1 MAGTDVNP
9 GNTNGI
15 SAKAYSSD
23 GAVLLTFDLEETL
36 TLNLAGFAIQYFPP
50 EGDPVYIPNRLNFT
64 SGMTRTTT
72 PEQRA
77 WTPSDQ
83 APIQKFRWVDF
94 PPDALTGQYR
104 YEITAMYFDTNGGL
118 KTGPAATVYA
128 NLSPGM
134 AKKDFEFGFTRGY
147 ASSQAYAAKFKNAPI
162 APHPKNLDYD
172 TAPYLK
178 QYEWLGYHARK
189 LTFDFLQECLADP
202 AITVDLFAYDLDE
215 PDFIRGLQKLGGR
228 LRAFLDDA
236 PLHTRPTAME
246 PIAKARLEASAGTE
260 NVRTGHFKRFAHN
273 KVLIQKKNGM
283 PTKVL
288 TGSANFSIR
297 GLYIQ
302 ANNILVIDDPETANL
317 YETAFNQAFN
327 DMRGFDKSAIAS
339 KWFDISSQNF
349 PGFSVCFS
357 PHQTA
362 AISLD
367 KVANAIQNAK
377 SSILFAVMELG
388 GSGPVL
394 NDLKNL
400 SARKDIFAYGITQSE
415 KGLNLYK
422 PGETNGIFADFS
434 YLASKVPEPFRAEW
448 SGGIGQV
455 IHDKFV
461 VIDFNDQNPVVFAGS
476 SNLAAGGEEDN
487 GDNLLAIYAP
497 EVVTAYAVEALRL
510 VDHYHFRMVMKNAT
524 SSNPL
529 QLQSANSSKTAW
541 WKPYYDPG
549 NVHYYERQLFSK

>member
-1 MAGTDVNP
+1 MDVNP
-9 GNTNGI
+9 DNTDGI

-23 GAVLLTFDLEETL
+23 GAVLLTFDLDETL
-36 TLNLAGFAIQYFPP
+36 TPNLAGFAIRYFPP

-64 SGMTRTTT
+64 SGMTSVTT
-72 PEQRA
+72 PEQRV
-77 WTPSDQ
+77 WSPSNQ

-94 PPDALTGQYR
+94 PPDVKTGDYR
-104 YEITAMYFDTNGGL
+104 YEITAMYFDPGGGL
-118 KTGPAATVYA
+118 KAGPVTSVSA
-128 NLSPGM
+128 NLSPGTM
-134 AKKDFEFGFTRGY
+134 KKDFEFGFTRGY
-147 ASSQAYAAKFKNAPI
+147 ASSQGYAAKFQNAAI
-162 APHPKNLDYD
+162 APLPKNIDYD

-178 QYEWLGYHARK
+178 QYEWLGYHARQ
-189 LTFDFLQECLADP
+189 LAFDFLQECLADP

-236 PLHTRPTAME
+236 SLHTRPTAME
-246 PIAKARLEASAGTE
+246 PIAKTRLEASAGTQ
-260 NVRTGHFKRFAHN
+260 NVRTGHFRRFAHN
-273 KVLIQKKNGM
+273 KVLIQKKNGV
-283 PTKVL
+283 PVKVL

-302 ANNILVIDDPETANL
+302 ANNMLVIDDPATANL
-317 YETAFNQAFN
+317 YETAFNQAFT
-327 DMRGFDKSAIAS
+327 DMGGFDKSVIAS
-339 KWFDISSQNF
+339 KWFDINSQNF
-349 PGFSVCFS
+349 PAFSVCFS
-357 PHQTA
+357 PHQSA

-377 SSILFAVMELG
+377 SSVLFAVMELG

-394 NDLKNL
+394 NELKNL

-422 PGETNGIFADFS
+422 PGETNGVFADFS

-448 SGGIGQV
+448 SGGMGQV

-461 VIDFNDQNPVVFAGS
+461 VVDFNDQNPIVFAGS

-487 GDNLLAIYAP
+487 GDNLLAIYDP
-497 EVVTAYAVEALRL
+497 EVVTAYAVEAIRL
-510 VDHYHFRMVMKNAT
+510 VDHYHFRMVMKDAT
-524 SSNPL
+524 GSNPL
-529 QLQSANSSKTAW
+529 QLQSANSSAPAW
-541 WKPYYDPG
+541 WRPYYDPG